1 MLTRVLIAASLMACH
16 AGAGMAQVTGG
27 FTLDVAPAPLAEVE
41 VNAQRE
47 KLSVLRAAI
56 RELEDRFYDEYN
68 RANRIDRFDVD
79 CADVAGTGTRLKRRD
94 CRPVFVS
101 DATSLELRQMGDT
114 SYGTGQAPASIVI
127 ATTWPRFQ
135 RHMRDVI
142 ARSPRLQ
149 ELLQHRALLERRL
162 AALEK
167 EKHAGRFAVVD

>member
-1 MLTRVLIAASLMACH
+1 MSNRLLFATSLLACLAGQAA
-16 AGAGMAQVTGG
+16 AQVTGG
-27 FTLDVAPAPLAEVE
+27 VAIDVAPAPLAEVE
-41 VNAQRE
+41 VSAQRE

-56 RELEDRFYDEYN
+56 RELEERFYEEYN
-68 RANRIDRFDVD
+68 RANRVDRFDVD
-79 CADVAGTGTRLKRRD
+79 CADIPSTGTRLKRRD

-135 RHMRDVI
+135 RQMRDVI

-162 AALEK
+162 VALEK
-167 EKHAGRFAVVD
+167 EKHAGHFAVID